1 MKIMSDTVGK
11 NWYYCLIKL
20 VQSIGTH
27 LEMRMKEKG
36 NLSLSKRLSISLCRR
51 KRNKKLS
58 CIIPKGQERYYT
70 AKKKSYFTLEI
81 STRSNQ
87 ILNTGSRQVQQA
99 QLSPNF
105 LPAVMIQVIV
115 LRIQLFIVNTKV
127 WEQADEPK

>member
-1 MKIMSDTVGK
+1 MS
-11 NWYYCLIKL
+11 
-20 VQSIGTH
+20 
-27 LEMRMKEKG
+27 KEKKQKTF
-36 NLSLSKRLSISLCRR
+36 LYYSKGARTLLY
-51 KRNKKLS
+51 
-58 CIIPKGQERYYT
+58 G
-70 AKKKSYFTLEI
+70 KKKSYFTLEI

-99 QLSPNF
+99 RLSPNF